1 VRLVTDLPTGV
12 LEIASRRTG
21 VRDYLRSL
29 RRSDTE
35 AVFARDDLLPGLVEL
50 ALIPYLALRRG
61 F

>member
-12 LEIASRRTG
+12 LEIVSRRTG
-21 VRDYLRSL
+21 LLDYLRSL

-50 ALIPYLALRRG
+50 ALIPYLAVRRG